1 MPAPVANR
9 PYMPGY
15 GIQGPSEGTGL
26 LSWSWATERLAAS
39 HDYWI
44 ATVSEAGAPHVM
56 PVWGL
61 WLDETIWV
69 SSSRASRKS
78 RNLRGEPRCTI
89 TTDDPYQPVIVEGIA
104 ELVTDPTQLAAVLDA
119 ENRKYE
125 TDYGIEMFDPA
136 VNCCFRVWPRQAFG
150 LLERDFTG
158 SPTRWTF
165 DAPADPG

>member
-1 MPAPVANR
+1 MAPAARR

-15 GIQGPSEGTGL
+15 GIRGPAEGSGL
-26 LSWSWATERLAAS
+26 LAWSWATEHLAAS

-44 ATVSEAGAPHVM
+44 ATVSADGSPHVM

-61 WLDETIWV
+61 WLGDTIWF
-69 SSSRASRKS
+69 SSSRESHKS
-78 RNLRGEPRCTI
+78 RDLRRDPRCTV
-89 TTDDPYQPVIVEGIA
+89 TTDDPFEPVIVKGVA
-104 ELVTDPTQLAAVLDA
+104 ELVTDETQLANVLDA

-125 TDYGIEMFDPA
+125 TEYGIEMLDPA
-136 VNCCFRVWPRQAFG
+136 INCCFRVWPRQAFG

-165 DAPADPG
+165 EAPAGPE